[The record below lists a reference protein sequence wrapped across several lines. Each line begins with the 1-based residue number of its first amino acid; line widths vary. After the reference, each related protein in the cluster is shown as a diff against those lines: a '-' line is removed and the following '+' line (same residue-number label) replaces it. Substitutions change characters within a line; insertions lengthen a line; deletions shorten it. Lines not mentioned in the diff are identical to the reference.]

1 MSGTKTGWNSKDGT
15 KLYAKYWSPEGTA
28 KAVVCIVHGLGE
40 HCERYE
46 HVAEMLN
53 ANGMALY
60 GFDHR
65 GHGRSEGKRG
75 FIPDYEVLMEEIDL
89 LLQHAREQFPDMPVF
104 LYGHSWGGN
113 AVANYLIRR
122 QPDVQGSL
130 ITGPWLRLTHPPSG
144 FMAALARFI
153 NNIFP
158 SLQQGNG
165 LSASDLS
172 HNTEV
177 VKAYEDDPLVHGK
190 ITPRLFVTSSE
201 AGEYAIA
208 NAAKVKVP
216 VLLMHGAQ
224 DNITSPEGTKAFHEN
239 LVARKSLKIYEGMY
253 HEVHNE
259 VENSLVLADMLAFF
273 KGNL

>member
-1 MSGTKTGWNSKDGT
+1 MSGTKTGWTSKDGT
-15 KLYAKYWSPEGTA
+15 KLYAKYWAPDGNA
-28 KAVVCIVHGLGE
+28 KAVVCLVHGLGE
-40 HCERYE
+40 HCERYD

-53 ANGMALY
+53 SNGMGLY

-89 LLQHAREQFPDMPVF
+89 LLQHAREQFPDVPVF

-122 QPDVQGSL
+122 QPDVQGAL
-130 ITGPWLRLTHPPSG
+130 ITGPWLRLTNPPSA
-144 FMAALARFI
+144 FMAAMARFI

-158 SLQQGNG
+158 SLQQSNG
-165 LSASDLS
+165 LSSSDLS
-172 HNTEV
+172 HNTDV
-177 VKAYEDDPLVHGK
+177 VKAYDDDPLVHGK
-190 ITPRLFVTSSE
+190 VTPRLFVTTSE

-216 VLLMHGAQ
+216 VLLMHGTA
-224 DNITSPEGTKAFHEN
+224 DNITSPAGTQAFYEN
-239 LVARKSLKIYEGMY
+239 LGARKALKMYEGMY

-259 VENSLVLADMLAFF
+259 VENSLVLADMLQFF
-273 KGNL
+273 TQYL